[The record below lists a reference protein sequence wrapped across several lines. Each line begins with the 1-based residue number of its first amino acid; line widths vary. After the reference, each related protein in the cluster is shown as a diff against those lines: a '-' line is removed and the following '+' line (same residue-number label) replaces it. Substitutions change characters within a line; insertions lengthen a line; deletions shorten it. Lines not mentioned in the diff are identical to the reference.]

1 MTCHF
6 SSFHMDDWI
15 VGHLS
20 GILSRNSYL
29 YNFAVVISDE
39 IVKNQHFRSTL
50 LGGMEGGRQ
59 AGMEGDREGGG
70 HKRVLCVSF

>member
-29 YNFAVVISDE
+29 HNFAVVISYE
-39 IVKNQHFRSTL
+39 IVKNQHFHSTL
-50 LGGMEGGRQ
+50 LGGMEAGRQ
-59 AGMEGDREGGG
+59 GWRETGREGVT
-70 HKRVLCVSF
+70 KEYSV